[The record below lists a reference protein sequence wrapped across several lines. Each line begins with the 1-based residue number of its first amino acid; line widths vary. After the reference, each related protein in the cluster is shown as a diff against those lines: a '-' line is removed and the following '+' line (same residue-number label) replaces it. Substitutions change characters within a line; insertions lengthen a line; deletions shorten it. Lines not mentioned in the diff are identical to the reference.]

1 MGMKTH
7 VMMPR
12 IPSSRTVLVL
22 LFLAATAFG
31 LLGMNLRPAH
41 ALSLYSVNQT
51 KSGLVG
57 SDPLTA
63 QLSQAQLATSSY
75 WFFGGDAIAQ
85 KSPYAFSEDA
95 SGLHIGVQATPV
107 APFAG
112 FYAVHKDNAMVAHAV
127 LTSPSRT
134 VPSGYPNVGLYVQT
148 GGPNVNYAVCAATT
162 SSAQTFW
169 SVALAIGN
177 PNTAF
182 QYIPLYVDSSA
193 NQPLTRDCTIV
204 TNGQNYLAVYFDGT
218 QVYQSS
224 SQNLGYQMPFLFF
237 LETQTS
243 YTGAM
248 FTGTFSDFYL
258 ASSDN
263 VTVTNM
269 PANSVAQIVSATGQ
283 VLASSPADGSGT
295 ATMPI
300 GKYHMPLV
308 ANIQV
313 TQLGL
318 VVGSTSSPVSIWG
331 GNSYSLSLSL
341 GLAGGLTGA
350 APSSSGASVSVAAP
364 APAAVAPAVGA
375 VQSTTAPTLAGA
387 VTSAAPKAAAG
398 QVAAAS
404 TAPLTALSLIAALG
418 GSTPRRS
425 PLGQEEPR

>member
-1 MGMKTH
+1 
-7 VMMPR
+7 
-12 IPSSRTVLVL
+12 
-22 LFLAATAFG
+22 
-31 LLGMNLRPAH
+31 
-41 ALSLYSVNQT
+41 
-51 KSGLVG
+51 
-57 SDPLTA
+57 
-63 QLSQAQLATSSY
+63 
-75 WFFGGDAIAQ
+75 
-85 KSPYAFSEDA
+85 
-95 SGLHIGVQATPV
+95 
-107 APFAG
+107 
-112 FYAVHKDNAMVAHAV
+112 
-127 LTSPSRT
+127 
-134 VPSGYPNVGLYVQT
+134 
-148 GGPNVNYAVCAATT
+148 
-162 SSAQTFW
+162 
-169 SVALAIGN
+169 
-177 PNTAF
+177 
-182 QYIPLYVDSSA
+182 LYVDSSA

-375 VQSTTAPTLAGA
+375 VQSTAAPTLAGA